1 MSMFRYPLAGCLVG
15 LGCSYF
21 KLKYSKRAPAGR
33 KEKGKRERGEG
44 GVRYLI
50 FLLDGHKGGVQ
61 PLKYEGFEENRGGV
75 SIR

>member
-1 MSMFRYPLAGCLVG
+1 MFRYFPGWLLSRTW
-15 LGCSYF
+15 LLSYF
-21 KLKYSKRAPAGR
+21 KLKYSKRAPAGK

-75 SIR
+75 R